1 MSGPEYKYV
10 EAPLIAQL
18 THRTMG
24 WRHVVGIQGAELQ
37 APGADPYIRHGADS
51 ALLTGIL
58 RRQLDRLN
66 RTPNGTAWLDDA
78 RVAVAISA
86 LSKGGA
92 PGGGLIAAN
101 EASTQALIE
110 GVAVPGVDG
119 WDGGRAQKVRFVDW
133 ETPENN
139 DFLVVSQ
146 FPMTI
151 PGARDDH
158 GKPRK
163 LIADLVLFVNGI
175 PLVVIECKKLKAG
188 QGDAHKAIQQLR
200 RYANQ
205 RRDSFVPE
213 GSEQLFRTVQL
224 TIATTGDTALLGTF
238 TSRPQDYVVWRDSHP
253 LDTKRVAETAF
264 HKHDAFAGAQKVLVA
279 GVLHPHRLLDIV
291 RNFVVFKDVEVSEG
305 RTARVKIGPRYQQ
318 YRAVHKAVERLLT
331 GETKQVHGKDDQRG
345 GIVWHTQGS
354 GKSLTMVF
362 LVRKL
367 RSTPGLGHFKIVIV
381 TDRRQLQ
388 KQLAETAELAGEKP
402 DVITRASE
410 VPKVLALENAGLV
423 FVMIQKQQDAEKA
436 RQNAADSLAH
446 EGTPGWGLINN
457 RDGILILVDEAH
469 RSHGSALHQNLMESL
484 PNAARIG
491 FTGTPIIMNRRKLT
505 TTTFGEFID
514 TYRLKDAEDDGAIV
528 PIYYEGHIAKGA
540 VNEGETLDEA
550 FEEEFEELTDDQYE
564 ELQKRY
570 AKSSAVLNAD
580 DMIRR
585 KARHMLRHY
594 VEGAMK
600 EGFKAQVV
608 AHSRGIAVRYRE
620 ALCDAR
626 DELVAEVEK
635 AAKSPA
641 RTLDKAQDL
650 PAEDRTPKQR
660 LLVSA
665 HKQLAL
671 LKVIDFVPVISPDS
685 EDDPAWASW
694 SDGNA
699 QENAIAA
706 FRSPFPNP
714 ADLTAESS
722 KPVAILIVRT
732 MLLTGFDAPI
742 EQVMY
747 LDRRMREA
755 ELLQAVARVNRTY
768 GEKKQAGFVV
778 DYAGVSRALLDAMAA
793 YASDEAEGGTVKIE
807 VEENKLEHQYDALRH
822 HLGLTRE
829 LIDPA
834 DTVAVHRLVDTLE
847 DEERRITYRKLL
859 RAFLNTFDLLL
870 PREATR
876 RYQRPAKLFG
886 FIAQV
891 AKQRFSEEDDGFDPA
906 AYGERVA
913 ELINEHVKAL
923 GVERAIEP
931 TRLTSDDFRTKVEQL
946 PGSRAKAS
954 MMAHAVRNHIELHFQ
969 ENPVAYNRLRE
980 RLEEILKKYAED
992 WAQQLEAFEIL
1003 SQKAQDVAEGRD
1015 SGLPEDVRSLSKL
1028 EQAVYQQLTAVVTDG
1043 VITDEARLDLIG
1055 LTREI
1060 RAVAVR
1066 HSARKDLF
1074 YNTAA
1079 LHDLQSD
1086 IWMLLAV
1093 NDRTHPAVDS
1103 LAPAVREI
1111 IQHNKKDL

>member
-1 MSGPEYKYV
+1 MSGPEYRYV

-18 THRTMG
+18 THRSMG
-24 WRHVVGIQGAELQ
+24 WRHVVGNRDVELQ
-37 APGADPYIRHGADS
+37 APGEQRYVREGTDS
-51 ALLTGIL
+51 ALLLGIL
-58 RRQLDRLN
+58 QGQLDRLN
-66 RTPNGTAWLDDA
+66 RLPGGARWLDDA
-78 RVAVAISA
+78 RVATAISA

-101 EASTQALIE
+101 EAATEALIE
-110 GVAVPGVDG
+110 GVAVPGVEG
-119 WDGGRAQKVRFVDW
+119 WDGGRAQKVRFIDW
-133 ETPENN
+133 QTPENN

-158 GKPRK
+158 GRPRR
-163 LIADLVLFVNGI
+163 LVADLVLFVNGI
-175 PLVVIECKKLKAG
+175 PLVVVECKKLKAG
-188 QGDAHKAIQQLR
+188 RGDAHKAIQQLR

-205 RRDSFVPE
+205 RRESVTPE

-224 TIATTGDTALLGTF
+224 TVATTGDTALLGTF
-238 TSRPQDYVVWRDSHP
+238 TARPRDYAVWRDAHP
-253 LDTKRVAETAF
+253 LDTKQVAGTTY
-264 HKHDAFAGAQKVLVA
+264 HPDDAFARAQKTLAA

-291 RNFVVFKDVEVSEG
+291 RNFIVFKDVEIAEG

-318 YRAVHKAVERLLT
+318 YRAVHKAIERLRA
-331 GETKQVHGKDDQRG
+331 GETRRVHGKEDKRG

-367 RSTPGLGHFKIVIV
+367 RTTPGLGHFKVVVV
-381 TDRRQLQ
+381 TDRKQLQ
-388 KQLAETAELAGEKP
+388 DQLSETAVLAGEKP
-402 DVITRASE
+402 DIITRASQ
-410 VPKVLALENAGLV
+410 VPKVLGLENAGLV
-423 FVMIQKQQDAEKA
+423 FVMIQKQQDAERT
-436 RQNAADSLAH
+436 RQNTADSLAH
-446 EGTPGWGLINN
+446 EGTPGWGLIND
-457 RDGILILVDEAH
+457 REGILIMVDEAH

-505 TTTFGEFID
+505 ATTFGEFID
-514 TYRLKDAEDDGAIV
+514 TYRLNDAEDDGAIV

-540 VNEGETLDEA
+540 VIEGEALEET
-550 FEEEFEELTDDQYE
+550 FQEEFEELTDEQYD

-570 AKSSAVLNAD
+570 AKPSAVLGAN

-620 ALCDAR
+620 ALIAAR
-626 DELVAEVEK
+626 DELVVEVEK

-641 RTLDKAQDL
+641 GVLTKAQRT
-650 PAEDRTPKQR
+650 PAEDRTPRQR
-660 LLVSA
+660 LLVAA
-665 HKQLAL
+665 HRQLEL
-671 LKVIDFVPVISPDS
+671 LKAIDFVPVISPDS
-685 EDDPAWASW
+685 EDDPAWAAW
-694 SDGNA
+694 SDGGA
-699 QENAIAA
+699 QEKAIKA
-706 FRSPFPNP
+706 FRRPFPDP
-714 ADLTAESS
+714 AEATSDSR
-722 KPVAILIVRT
+722 PVAMLIVRT

-778 DYAGVSRALLDAMAA
+778 DYAGVATALLEALAA
-793 YASDEAEGGTVKIE
+793 YASDEAEGLPLDFT
-807 VEENKLEHQYDALRH
+807 VEENKLEHQYNALRH
-822 HLGLTRE
+822 HLGLTEE
-829 LIDPA
+829 LVDPD
-834 DTVAVHRLVDTLE
+834 DTAAVHRLVDILE
-847 DEERRITYRKLL
+847 DEERRIAYRKLL
-859 RAFLNTFDLLL
+859 RAFLATLDLLL

-876 RYQRPAKLFG
+876 PYLRPAKLFS
-886 FIAQV
+886 FIALV
-891 AKQRFSEEDDGFDPA
+891 AKQRFSEEEDGFDPA
-906 AYGERVA
+906 AYGARVA
-913 ELINEHVKAL
+913 ELIDEHVKAL
-923 GVERAIEP
+923 DVERAIEP

-946 PGSRAKAS
+946 PGARAKAS

-969 ENPVAYNRLRE
+969 ENPVAYDRLRE
-980 RLEEILKKYAED
+980 RLEEILRKYAQD
-992 WAQQLEAFEIL
+992 WAHQLVAFEEL
-1003 SQKAQDVAEGRD
+1003 SREVQDVSQGRGPD
-1015 SGLPEDVRSLSKL
+1015 LPEDVRGLSRL
-1028 EQAVYQQLTAVVTDG
+1028 EQAVYQQLTTVVTDG
-1043 VITDEARLDLIG
+1043 VITDDIRAELIG
-1055 LTREI
+1055 LAREV

-1066 HSARKDLF
+1066 HALRKDLF

-1086 IWMLLAV
+1086 IWMILAV
-1093 NDRTHPAVDS
+1093 HDRTHPAVDS

>member
-24 WRHVVGIQGAELQ
+24 WRHAVGNRGVELQ
-37 APGADPYIRHGADS
+37 ASGEEPYVRHGTDGAIL
-51 ALLTGIL
+51 AGIL
-58 RRQLDRLN
+58 RSRLDRLN
-66 RTPNGTAWLDDA
+66 LMPDGSKWLDDA
-78 RVAVAISA
+78 RASLAIAA

-92 PGGGLIAAN
+92 AGGGLIAAN
-101 EASTQALIE
+101 EAATAALIE

-119 WDGGRAQKVRFVDW
+119 WDGGRAQRVRFIDW

-139 DFLVVSQ
+139 DFLAVSQ

-163 LIADLVLFVNGI
+163 LVADLVLFVNGI
-175 PLVVIECKKLKAG
+175 PLVVVECKKLKAG
-188 QGDAHKAIQQLR
+188 QGDAHRAVQQLR

-205 RRDSFVPE
+205 RRESITPE
-213 GSEQLFRTVQL
+213 GSQQLFRTVQL
-224 TIATTGDTALLGTF
+224 TVATTGDTALLGTF
-238 TSRPQDYVVWRDSHP
+238 TARPQDYVVWRDAHP
-253 LDTKRVAETAF
+253 LDTEQVARATYHED
-264 HKHDAFAGAQKVLVA
+264 DAFARAQKVLAA

-291 RNFVVFKDVEVSEG
+291 RNFVVFKDVEVAEG

-318 YRAVHKAVERLLT
+318 YRAVHKAIERLRT
-331 GETKQVHGKDDQRG
+331 GETRQVRGKDDKRG

-367 RSTPGLGHFKIVIV
+367 RSTPGLGHFKVVVV
-381 TDRRQLQ
+381 TDRKQLQ
-388 KQLAETAELAGEKP
+388 DQLSETAVLAGEKP
-402 DVITRASE
+402 DVITRASQ
-410 VPKVLALENAGLV
+410 VPKVLGLENAGLV

-436 RQNAADSLAH
+436 RQNAAAPLSRD
-446 EGTPGWGLINN
+446 GTPGWGLVND
-457 RDGILILVDEAH
+457 RDSILIMVDEAH

-514 TYRLKDAEDDGAIV
+514 TYRIKDAEDDGAIV

-540 VNEGETLDEA
+540 VAEGEALDEA
-550 FEEEFEELTDDQYE
+550 FQEEFAELTDE
-564 ELQKRY
+564 EYDKLQKRY
-570 AKSSAVLNAD
+570 AKSSAVLGAD

-620 ALCDAR
+620 ALNAAR
-626 DELVAEVEK
+626 EELVAEVEK
-635 AAKSPA
+635 AARPPGLA
-641 RTLDKAQDL
+641 LGKAQRT
-650 PAEDRTPKQR
+650 PTEDRTPKQR

-665 HKQLAL
+665 HDQLAL
-671 LKVIDFVPVISPDS
+671 LKAIDFVPVISAYS
-685 EDDPAWASW
+685 EDDSDWAVW
-694 SDGNA
+694 SDGSA
-699 QENAIAA
+699 QAKAVRA
-706 FRSPFPNP
+706 FRSPFPDSVDI
-714 ADLTAESS
+714 ADSR
-722 KPVAILIVRT
+722 PVAMLIVRT

-768 GEKKQAGFVV
+768 GEKKQAGFIV
-778 DYAGVSRALLDAMAA
+778 DYAGVAKALLEALAA
-793 YASDEAEGGTVKIE
+793 YASDEAEGAPVDFA
-807 VEENKLEHQYDALRH
+807 VEEHRLEHQYDALCH
-822 HLGLTRE
+822 HLGLTQSE
-829 LIDPA
+829 LIDPH
-834 DTVAVHRLVDTLE
+834 DTLAVHQLVDGLE
-847 DEERRITYRKLL
+847 DEERRIVYRKLL
-859 RAFLNTFDLLL
+859 QAFLRTLDLLL

-876 RYQRPAKLFG
+876 PYQRPAKVFS

-891 AKQRFSEEDDGFDPA
+891 AKVRFSEEEDGFDPA
-906 AYGERVA
+906 AYGERVG
-913 ELINEHVKAL
+913 ELIDEHVRSL

-931 TRLTSDDFRTKVEQL
+931 TRLTSDDFRTRVGQM
-946 PGSRAKAS
+946 PNARAKAS
-954 MMAHAVRNHIELHFQ
+954 MMAHAVRSHIELHFQ
-969 ENPVAYNRLRE
+969 ENPIAYERLRE
-980 RLEEILKKYAED
+980 RLEAVLKKYAEG
-992 WAQQLEAFEIL
+992 WAQQLDAFESL
-1003 SQKAQDVAEGRD
+1003 SQEVWNVAEGRD
-1015 SGLPEDVRSLSKL
+1015 SGLPEDVRGLSKM
-1028 EQAVYQQLTAVVTDG
+1028 EQAVYQQLTTVVTDG
-1043 VITDEARLDLIG
+1043 VISDEVRTDLIG
-1055 LTREI
+1055 LAHEVWAT
-1060 RAVAVR
+1060 AVR
-1066 HSARKDLF
+1066 HATRKDLF

-1093 NDRTHPAVDS
+1093 NDRTHASVDS